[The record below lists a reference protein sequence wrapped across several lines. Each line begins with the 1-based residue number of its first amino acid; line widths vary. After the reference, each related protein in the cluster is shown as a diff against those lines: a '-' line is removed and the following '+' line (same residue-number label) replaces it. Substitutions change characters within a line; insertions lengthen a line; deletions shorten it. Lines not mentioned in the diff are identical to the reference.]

1 MESKTMESG
10 NSICVLPAVPADI
23 NESDEFHNIIISIPQ
38 HEHQQQQQ
46 QQPLPLE
53 DISPINSFGSFFS
66 EFKNESS
73 KLWRLAAPAILT
85 TVFQYSLGAITQTFA
100 GHMGMG
106 SALETLCGQAYGAG
120 KIGMLGVY
128 MQRSWIILLA
138 TSVLLTFLY
147 AFAEPVLLL
156 LRQKEDI
163 SRAAGRIAR
172 WMIPQ
177 LYAYAFNF
185 PMAKFLQAQSKIAW
199 AGFSYKAFH
208 SLWAFV
214 KLSVAS
220 AVMLCLEVW
229 YFTALILFAGYL
241 KNAEVAVDSLSIC
254 VNILGWTGMVALGF
268 NAAVSVR
275 VSNELGA
282 DRPRTAKFAVVVV
295 VISSFVIAV
304 LISVFFLAFQKQYPT
319 LFSNSLDV
327 KNLVYHL
334 TPMLA
339 FCIVLNNV
347 QPALSGVAIGAGW
360 QAIVAYVNIGSYY
373 LFGIPLGLTLGYAA
387 KLGVRGIWYGMAGGT
402 AIQTLILLW
411 LIYRTNWK
419 KEASAAAERINTWG
433 GESAVRENNI
443 EN

>member
-1 MESKTMESG
+1 MQTIERE
-10 NSICVLPAVPADI
+10 NSIRALPLPTDVND
-23 NESDEFHNIIISIPQ
+23 SDNFDNIIISIPQ
-38 HEHQQQQQ
+38 QQQQQ
-46 QQPLPLE
+46 QQPPLPLE
-53 DISPINSFGSFFS
+53 DISPINSFASFFS

-100 GHMGMG
+100 GHV
-106 SALETLCGQAYGAG
+106 GQLDLAAFSIENSVIGGLSYG
-120 KIGMLGVY
+120 IMV
-128 MQRSWIILLA
+128 R
-138 TSVLLTFLY
+138 T
-147 AFAEPVLLL
+147 
-156 LRQKEDI
+156 
-163 SRAAGRIAR
+163 
-172 WMIPQ
+172 
-177 LYAYAFNF
+177 
-185 PMAKFLQAQSKIAW
+185 
-199 AGFSYKAFH
+199 
-208 SLWAFV
+208 
-214 KLSVAS
+214 
-220 AVMLCLEVW
+220 LEVW

-282 DRPRTAKFAVVVV
+282 DRPRTAKFAVFVV
-295 VISSFVIAV
+295 VISSFVIAL

-319 LFSNSLDV
+319 LFSNTLDV
-327 KNLVYHL
+327 RNLVYHL

-373 LFGIPLGLTLGYAA
+373 LFGIPLGLTLGYAV
-387 KLGVRGIWYGMAGGT
+387 KWGVRGIWYGMAGGT